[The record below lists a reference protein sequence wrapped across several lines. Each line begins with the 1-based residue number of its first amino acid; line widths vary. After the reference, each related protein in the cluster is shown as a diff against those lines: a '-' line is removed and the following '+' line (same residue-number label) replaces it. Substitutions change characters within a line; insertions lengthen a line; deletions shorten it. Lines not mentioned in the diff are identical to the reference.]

1 MALYFLTL
9 YDDRRRGLD
18 TSLAIAG
25 VTLIEPLVRGGE
37 VPNVQTSRA
46 CDGKAPVIGNRFPVF
61 RGPCNFWLRVP
72 RDAAL
77 QGDASIYERL
87 RGLWMDYKH
96 RLG

>member
-18 TSLAIAG
+18 AALAVAG
-25 VTLIEPLVRGGE
+25 VTLIEPLVRRGE
-37 VPNVQTSRA
+37 VLNVQTPRA

-61 RGPCNFWLRVP
+61 RGPCNFRQRVP

-77 QGDASIYERL
+77 QGDTSI
-87 RGLWMDYKH
+87 
-96 RLG
+96 